1 MEMKKSPN
9 KNWFQL
15 KPKKKKKK
23 RSPEKGPNKNRF

>member
-15 KPKKKKKK
+15 KAKKKKKS
-23 RSPEKGPNKNRF
+23 SPEKGPNKNRF